1 MTTDPA
7 PGRIRAV
14 SLDFGGTLVGGS
26 PDPYDAWRPLFVGR
40 GIPVDHARW
49 DAATER
55 ALARIGA
62 QPYSFLGR
70 RPTFWDVVHAATLEE
85 LGIPDPDGSFVAE
98 LHEVATSPAARPP
111 FPETE
116 EVLRSLAAR
125 GLPLHVVSNST
136 DYLTEALARLGWT
149 DRFASVT
156 FSQEA
161 GAEKPD
167 PRVFALLVRR
177 AGCAPHELLHV
188 GDTWLADYDGAR
200 RAGLRAAW
208 LSRDG
213 RPPPEPTVT
222 LRDLRG
228 IEPLLDA

>member
-1 MTTDPA
+1 MTDHA
-7 PGRIRAV
+7 PMRGIRAV
-14 SLDFGGTLVGGS
+14 FLDYGGTLVGGS
-26 PDPYDAWRPLFVGR
+26 AEVYAAWGPLFVRR
-40 GIPVDHARW
+40 GIPMDAERFN
-49 DAATER
+49 AATDRVLER
-55 ALARIGA
+55 LGGLRY
-62 QPYSFLGR
+62 QLLGR
-70 RPTFWDVVHAATLEE
+70 QPTFWDVVHAATLAE
-85 LGIPDPDGSFVAE
+85 LGIPDPGGTFVAE
-98 LHEVATSPAARPP
+98 VHEVATSPSTRPP
-111 FPETE
+111 FPEAE
-116 EVLRSLAAR
+116 EVLRALAAR

-136 DYLTEALARLGWT
+136 DDLIESLARLGWV

-167 PRVFALLVRR
+167 SRIFALAVRR
-177 AGCAPHELLHV
+177 AGCAPDEVLHV
-188 GDTWLADYDGAR
+188 GDTWAADYDGAR